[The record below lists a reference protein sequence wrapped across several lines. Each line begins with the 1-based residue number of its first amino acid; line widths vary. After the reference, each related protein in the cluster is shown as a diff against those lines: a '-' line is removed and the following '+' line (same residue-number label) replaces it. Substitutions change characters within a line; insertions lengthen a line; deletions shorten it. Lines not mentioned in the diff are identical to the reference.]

1 MSNLAII
8 TLPFLN
14 NLLNKE
20 DYSKDAGF
28 VDLYTNDIDHPTYE
42 NELYLLYDD
51 TVRTAQS
58 MDTANK
64 LSNLIEIKSITTRII
79 NNKPYTIYKFWTNYK
94 LRQLIGNCI
103 TLSAKEKIHIIKFWN
118 EYYDIYENLLSNN
131 ILGYNSAGKIPSADY
146 NGVYEEQIDYS
157 LVVQF

>member
-1 MSNLAII
+1 MSNLAIV

-14 NLLNKE
+14 SLLNKE

-58 MDTANK
+58 IDTANK

-103 TLSAKEKIHIIKFWN
+103 TLSAKEKIHIIKF
-118 EYYDIYENLLSNN
+118 
-131 ILGYNSAGKIPSADY
+131 
-146 NGVYEEQIDYS
+146 
-157 LVVQF
+157 